1 MWQGIFGGAWVF
13 EKYAVKEFEEI
24 PVGRL
29 MDEALTPSL
38 FTQNRAI
45 IVTNADRLT
54 KGRVEE
60 LTELQRVANSSL
72 KIVLVISVRKSIDA
86 LAKRFPIIAIDPLK
100 PADVARWLM
109 DRYKLTPEI
118 ARYLVDNV
126 GIDLYQLHSEIEKL
140 RTYVGDA
147 RAIEFRDIDVLI
159 LRCER
164 FSPFELDDAVLARD
178 YKKAAQVIG
187 AMLDE
192 GVEPLIVL
200 SRLVRVWRQLFV
212 GKSLAGKR
220 SAKDVAAAALVPA
233 WKAAALCRSR
243 IQNFDAES

>member
-1 MWQGIFGGAWVF
+1 VWQGIFGGAWVF

-29 MDEALTPSL
+29 MDESLTPSL

-72 KIVLVISVRKSIDA
+72 KIVLVISVRKSVDA
-86 LAKRFPIIAIDPLK
+86 LAKLFPIIAIDPLK

-147 RAIEFRDIDVLI
+147 RPIELRDIDVLI
-159 LRCER
+159 LRSER
-164 FSPFELDDAVLARD
+164 FSTFELYDAVL
-178 YKKAAQVIG
+178 
-187 AMLDE
+187 
-192 GVEPLIVL
+192 
-200 SRLVRVWRQLFV
+200 SRV
-212 GKSLAGKR
+212 
-220 SAKDVAAAALVPA
+220 
-233 WKAAALCRSR
+233 
-243 IQNFDAES
+243 